1 MNGES
6 ESKRLSDRDD
16 LLGPASDAL
25 DALAAEADG
34 YGERRRLRRLA
45 KSVRSG
51 DEPTDGSMSLGAT
64 IVRAADGT
72 SREGVPWVQ
81 GTLAY
86 PIVLFVTALIIL
98 CGLSL
103 LVIPEMESL
112 FDSFGLSLP
121 GPTRLV
127 LMVSHGLWSPVFWA
141 TIAVLLAGVGIVAV
155 AGRLPGGIRL
165 PLVDRIRWSGS
176 SGELVAMSR
185 FCREFAASL
194 SQGVAVSG
202 AIRAA
207 GANCGDRRLERS
219 ASRLIADAGRDRTE
233 FAGTLSAS
241 LFPGNVLVA
250 VRGADGE
257 RRDAAIELLWTLAE
271 MYRERAA
278 MRSRAGS
285 SLLAAMMIIAV
296 AFMIGFTYVAMMMPL
311 VQLITGLS

>member
-6 ESKRLSDRDD
+6 ESRRSLDRDD
-16 LLGPASDAL
+16 LLGPAL
-25 DALAAEADG
+25 DALAAETDG
-34 YGERRRLRRLA
+34 YSERRRLCRLA

-51 DEPTDGSMSLGAT
+51 DEPTDASMSLGAT
-64 IVRAADGT
+64 IVRVADGT
-72 SREGVPWVQ
+72 SQQGVPWGQ

-86 PIVLFVTALIIL
+86 PIVLFVTALVIL

-103 LVIPEMESL
+103 LVIPEMESM

-127 LMVSHGLWSPVFWA
+127 FMVSHGLWSPIFW
-141 TIAVLLAGVGIVAV
+141 TSVVVLLAGVGIVAV

-165 PLVDRIRWSGS
+165 PLVDRVPWSGS

-185 FCREFAASL
+185 FCQAFAASL
-194 SQGVAVSG
+194 SQGLSVSE

-219 ASRLIADAGRDRTE
+219 ASRLIADAGSDRKE

-250 VRGADGE
+250 
-257 RRDAAIELLWTLAE
+257 
-271 MYRERAA
+271 
-278 MRSRAGS
+278 
-285 SLLAAMMIIAV
+285 
-296 AFMIGFTYVAMMMPL
+296 
-311 VQLITGLS
+311 